1 MNFEIWN
8 NELDVY
14 EQEATSVD
22 EGGILHLFD
31 NGSGIT
37 MTINEGYILKET
49 DDGYGKTI
57 YRIEKKI

>member
-22 EGGILHLFD
+22 EGGILRLFD
-31 NGSGIT
+31 NGKGIT
-37 MTINEGYILKET
+37 LTLNEGYKLEET

-57 YRIEKKI
+57 YVIKKGE